1 MNKTKRLPRLAPG
14 RLCFT
19 VLGAF
24 CILLLLFYAEGG
36 IKAAQQGL
44 LLCGRTVIP
53 ALFPFMV
60 ASELLVGCGGAA
72 LIGTILAKPMQFLLG
87 IPGAAACP
95 VVLGALCGFPTGART
110 MAALYDKGELSAAQ
124 CTRLLTFINNP
135 SSAYMISAVG
145 ASLLG
150 SRRMGLLLWIISLLC
165 AFLTACATRFLMPD
179 DNRHAQNAPQPLQIG
194 AHVFTSAIGSAAQ
207 SMLSVCAYVVFFSA
221 VLGAVQSACEGL
233 AIPPTLNAVLYGI
246 MEMSGGIAKATQIGD
261 PTKAAVLCAALSCFS
276 GISVMCQIITVCHG
290 RGFGF
295 WPYVL
300 AKIAQSVLAAAMT
313 WLAIRYLLPLLPPED
328 MSAGL
333 LLPEGTTKI
342 VITVSNASF
351 GIACVALMWRKAKR
365 HLARWPADAQSISS
379 TDRVP

>member
-1 MNKTKRLPRLAPG
+1 MNKTKRLPRFTPG

-36 IKAAQQGL
+36 IKAAQEGL

-53 ALFPFMV
+53 SLFPFMV

-72 LIGTILAKPMQFLLG
+72 LIGNALAKPLQVLLG
-87 IPGAAACP
+87 VPGAAACP
-95 VVLGALCGFPTGART
+95 IVLGALCGFPTGART
-110 MAALYDKGELSAAQ
+110 MASLYDKGELNSAQ

-150 SRRMGLLLWIISLLC
+150 SRRLGLLLWIISLLC

-179 DNRHAQNAPQPLQIG
+179 STSQMHSTPQPLRMG
-194 AHVFTSAIGSAAQ
+194 AHMFTQAVSSATQ

-221 VLGAVQSACEGL
+221 VLGAVQSACDGL
-233 AIPPTLNAVLYGI
+233 SIPSALSAVLYGI
-246 MEMSGGIAKATQIGD
+246 MEMSGGIAKAAQLPNATQ
-261 PTKAAVLCAALSCFS
+261 AAMLCAALGSFS
-276 GISVMCQIITVCHG
+276 GISVMCQIMTVCHG
-290 RGFGF
+290 RGIRFG
-295 WPYVL
+295 PYVL
-300 AKIAQSVLAAAMT
+300 AKLAQGLLAAALT
-313 WLAIRYLLPLLPPED
+313 GLAIRYLLPLLPPED
-328 MSAGL
+328 THASL
-333 LLPEGTTKI
+333 LWPEGTTKI
-342 VITVSNASF
+342 VITVANASF
-351 GIACVALMWRKAKR
+351 GIACAALMWRKAKR
-365 HLARWPADAQSISS
+365 HLAKRPADAQSISS